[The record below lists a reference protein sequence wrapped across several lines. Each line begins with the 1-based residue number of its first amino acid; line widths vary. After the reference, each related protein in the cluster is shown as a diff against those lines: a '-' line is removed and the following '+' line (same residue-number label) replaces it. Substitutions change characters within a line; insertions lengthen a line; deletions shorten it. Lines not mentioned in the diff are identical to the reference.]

1 MFSDKKPK
9 PEIQILERNVIG
21 KNTSLVGNLISEGD
35 FRIDGNVEGTIN
47 IKGKVVVGKDS
58 IIKGTIICGD
68 ADIEGVFTGKLFVN
82 NTLSLKS
89 NAVINGEV
97 NIAKLAVEPGA
108 TFNASCNMKG
118 VNYAAKSTHETSGQE

>member
-1 MFSDKKPK
+1 MFSEKKPK
-9 PEIQILERNVIG
+9 PEILILERNVIG
-21 KNTSLVGNLISEGD
+21 KNTSFVGNLISEGD

-47 IKGKVVVGKDS
+47 IKGKIVIGKDS

-68 ADIEGVFTGKLFVN
+68 ADIEGIFTGKLYVT

-97 NIAKLAVEPGA
+97 NISKLSVEPGA

-118 VNYAAKSTHETSGQE
+118 VNYTNENEIFG

>member
-1 MFSDKKPK
+1 MFSEKKPK
-9 PEIQILERNVIG
+9 PEVQILERNVIG
-21 KNTSLVGNLISEGD
+21 KNTSFVGNLISEGD

-47 IKGKVVVGKDS
+47 IKGKVVLGKDS
-58 IIKGTIICGD
+58 VIKGTIICGD
-68 ADIEGVFTGKLFVN
+68 ADIEGIFTGKLFVT

-97 NIAKLAVEPGA
+97 NINKLSVEPGA

-118 VNYAAKSTHETSGQE
+118 VNFTEEFNDGQTVG

>member
-1 MFSDKKPK
+1 MFSEKKPK

-21 KNTSLVGNLISEGD
+21 KNTSFVGNLISEGD

-47 IKGKVVVGKDS
+47 VKGKVVIGKDS
-58 IIKGTIICGD
+58 IIKGTIICSD
-68 ADIEGVFTGKLFVN
+68 ADIEGIFTGKLYVS
-82 NTLSLKS
+82 NTLSLKL

-97 NIAKLAVEPGA
+97 NISKLSVEPGA

-118 VNYAAKSTHETSGQE
+118 VNYTDEKNNG

>member
-1 MFSDKKPK
+1 MFSEKKPK
-9 PEIQILERNVIG
+9 PEILILERNVIG
-21 KNTSLVGNLISEGD
+21 KNTSFVGNLISEGD

-47 IKGKVVVGKDS
+47 IKGKIVIGKDS

-68 ADIEGVFTGKLFVN
+68 ADIEGIFTGKLYVS

-97 NIAKLAVEPGA
+97 NISKLSVEPGA

-118 VNYAAKSTHETSGQE
+118 VNYTEEKSNGQSI